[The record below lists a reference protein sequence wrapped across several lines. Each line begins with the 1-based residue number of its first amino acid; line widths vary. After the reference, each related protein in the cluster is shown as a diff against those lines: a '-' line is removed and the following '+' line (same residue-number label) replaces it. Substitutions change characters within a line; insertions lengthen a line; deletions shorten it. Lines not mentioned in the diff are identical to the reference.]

1 MGLPMVRRLVDAG
14 HDVRAHA
21 RNDETRHHIT
31 ASGALPVTEL
41 AEAADGADAVV
52 LCVFTDDQVRE
63 VSLGTAGLLGPAG
76 PVGTAGPVDTE
87 NTGAKASGAL
97 LPNMPAGSVLLVHTT
112 AHPDTLAALAV
123 APAAEQLHIVDAPVS
138 GGPHDIAAAAITVF
152 VGGTPEAVER
162 ACPVLDS
169 YADPILPVGPLG
181 SGQRIKLVN
190 NTLFAAQIGLVA
202 EAVRLAEELG
212 IDEATVLSTLP
223 HASSAGRAMAS
234 IARAGAIAQFAD
246 SAGEFLGKDITVA
259 RSLIEALGA
268 DLGILDTIIDS
279 ALGSDRP
286 LAR

>member
-1 MGLPMVRRLVDAG
+1 MGLPMVRRLVESG
-14 HDVRAHA
+14 HEVRAHA
-21 RNDETRHHIT
+21 RNDETRHYIA

-41 AEAADGADAVV
+41 VEVAAGADAVV

-63 VSLGTAGLLGPAG
+63 VSLGTAG
-76 PVGTAGPVDTE
+76 PVGTE
-87 NTGAKASGAL
+87 NTADKASGAL

-112 AHPDTLAALAV
+112 AHPDTLAALAA
-123 APAAEQLHIVDAPVS
+123 APATEQLHIVDAPVS

-152 VGGTPEAVER
+152 VGGTLEAVER

-212 IDEATVLSTLP
+212 IDEATVLSALP

-234 IARAGAIAQFAD
+234 IARAGAITRFTD
-246 SAGEFLGKDITVA
+246 SAGEFLGKDIAVA
-259 RSLIEALGA
+259 RSLIETLGA

-279 ALGSDRP
+279 ALGSD
-286 LAR
+286 

>member
-14 HDVRAHA
+14 HDVCAHA
-21 RNDETRHHIT
+21 RNDATRHHIT

-63 VSLGTAGLLGPAG
+63 VSLGTAGTAG
-76 PVGTAGPVDTE
+76 PVGTAGPLGTE
-87 NTGAKASGAL
+87 HTADKASGAL

-112 AHPDTLAALAV
+112 AHPDTLAALAA

-212 IDEATVLSTLP
+212 IDEATVLATLP

-268 DLGILDTIIDS
+268 DLGMLDTIIDS
-279 ALGSDRP
+279 ALGSD
-286 LAR
+286 